1 MKSRGLLIVLGVLAG
16 IVVLVVALFLWGMG
30 IYNNLVKL
38 DEGVRS
44 AWSQVESQYQRRADL
59 IPNLVETVRGF
70 AAQEKSVLLGVTEAR
85 AKVSQITVTK
95 EVLEDPAAFSKFQA
109 AQDQFSS
116 AISRLL
122 AVAENYPTLK
132 SNENFLAL
140 QTQLEGT
147 ENRITVERQRYNQTV
162 QEFNTRIRTVP
173 TSIIA
178 GFTGFR
184 EKQYFKAKEGAENV
198 PTVTFPK

>member
-1 MKSRGLLIVLGVLAG
+1 MKSRGLVIALAILGGLA
-16 IVVLVVALFLWGMG
+16 VVVIGVVLWGMG
-30 IYNNLVKL
+30 VYNSFVRL
-38 DEGVRS
+38 DEGVSS

-59 IPNLVETVRGF
+59 IPNLVETVKGY
-70 AAQEKSVLLGVTEAR
+70 ASQEKSVLLGVTEAR

-95 EVLEDPAAFSKFQA
+95 EVLEDPNAFAKFQS

-122 AVAENYPTLK
+122 AVAENYPNLK

-147 ENRITVERQRYNQTV
+147 ENRITVERQRFNTTV
-162 QEFNTRIRTVP
+162 QEFNTKVRTVP
-173 TSIIA
+173 ASIIA
-178 GFTGFR
+178 SLGGFR
-184 EKQYFKAKEGAENV
+184 EKAYFKSKEGAENAPQV
-198 PTVTFPK
+198 KF